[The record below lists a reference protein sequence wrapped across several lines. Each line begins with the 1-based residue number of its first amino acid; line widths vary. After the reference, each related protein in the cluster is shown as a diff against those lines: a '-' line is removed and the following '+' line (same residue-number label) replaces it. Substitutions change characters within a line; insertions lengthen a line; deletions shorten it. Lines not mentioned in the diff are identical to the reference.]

1 MAARS
6 VTRHTAKTHLYR
18 VMSELAARDR
28 AQAVIFACEAG
39 LVRPADSG

>member
-18 VMSELAARDR
+18 VMSELAAR